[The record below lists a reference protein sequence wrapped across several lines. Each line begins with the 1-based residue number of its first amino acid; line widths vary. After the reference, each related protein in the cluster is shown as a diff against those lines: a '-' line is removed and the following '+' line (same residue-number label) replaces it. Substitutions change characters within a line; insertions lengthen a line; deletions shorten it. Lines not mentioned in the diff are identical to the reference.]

1 MKTKLTYIFTIL
13 WFSLT
18 VWSANAQSVEQLK
31 KERKQIQ
38 KKLEQTSQ
46 QIKETKNNEKITL
59 KKIGVI
65 QQGVQERKALINNYN
80 TEINVLDNKINRLSN
95 EKQSLEKELNKL
107 KKDYTRLIQKAQANQ
122 NVHSRLLFILSSK
135 NFDESMRRMRYLHEF
150 TSYQKQQGDKIKNIQ
165 KQLTLKTDS
174 LGSHKTSKV
183 EAVKQKEVETV
194 KLQKDVKNQKIV
206 LSGLQQKEKN
216 LLTEYQKHQQKV
228 NNINTK
234 IENIIAEELRKAEA
248 RRKEE
253 ARKKE
258 EERIRK
264 AEETKQLELAKAK
277 KEAERLKAEAKA
289 AGKSA
294 KEIADQE
301 KKSSAEI
308 AKIENKKIEVA
319 PKNSDVDYSQLT
331 KEETLLNG
339 NFERN
344 RGRLPWPVDRGS
356 ISGHFGIH
364 PHPILKQVSI
374 NNKGTYFLSPTGT
387 SARAVYDGIVSAVSY
402 YPGEGTTVI
411 IQHGNYRT
419 VYGNLSSAY
428 VRQGQKVSAKQA
440 IGKIYSDDETGKTEL
455 YFLIYSGIQRLNP
468 ESWIAR

>member
-1 MKTKLTYIFTIL
+1 MKTKIRYIV
-13 WFSLT
+13 SLLLLC
-18 VWSANAQSVEQLK
+18 VLSVNVSAQSIEQLK

-38 KKLEQTSQ
+38 KKLEQTGKQ
-46 QIKETKNNEKITL
+46 LKDTKNSEKITL

-80 TEINVLDNKINRLSN
+80 SEINLLDSKISRLSN

-150 TSYQKQQGDKIKNIQ
+150 TDYQEQQGTKIKDVQ
-165 KQLTLKTDS
+165 KQLTQKTDS

-183 EAVKQKEVETV
+183 QAVKQKEVETA

-206 LSGLQQKEKN
+206 LTGLQKKEKN
-216 LLTEYQKHQQKV
+216 LSSEYQKHQQKV
-228 NNINTK
+228 NEINNR
-234 IENIIAEELRKAEA
+234 IERIIAEEIRKAEEKRKAEA
-248 RRKEE
+248 RR
-253 ARKKE
+253 KE

-264 AEETKQLELAKAK
+264 AEEEKQLALARARKD
-277 KEAERLKAEAKA
+277 AERLKSEAKA

-294 KEIADQE
+294 KEIAEQE

-308 AKIENKKIEVA
+308 AKIENRKIETA
-319 PKNSDVDYSQLT
+319 PAKTNVDYSQLT

-356 ISGHFGIH
+356 ISGHFGIQ
-364 PHPILKQVSI
+364 PHPLLKQVSV
-374 NNKGTYFLSPTGT
+374 NNKGTYFISPSGT
-387 SARAVYDGIVSAVSY
+387 NARAVYDGVVTAVSY
-402 YPGEGTTVI
+402 YAGEGSTVI

-419 VYGNLSSAY
+419 VYGNLSNVY
-428 VRQGQKVSAKQA
+428 VHPGQKISAKQSV
-440 IGKIYSDDETGKTEL
+440 GKIYSDDETGKTEL
-455 YFLIYSGIQRLNP
+455 YFLIYSGYQRLNP